1 MTRFITKYADHIK
14 GVLSGFDRL
23 VFHGALRPLAYVQ
36 GFQMY
41 LNVIGVRLTDF
52 GEHAAAVTEEV
63 KEASLAEAR
72 RVEAPIIYLP
82 SSQTSKEQTARGI
95 AAQRQVQTGLV
106 CVLKT
111 VEMCHS
117 YQVVGN
123 RNTQR
128 LELVH
133 APRKCLHLYHYWMH
147 PVFGF
152 MSARLQTWYPFNVQV
167 CLNGREWLARQM
179 DAAAMPYVRHDNC
192 FAAVGDFARAQG
204 FLQEQLQSNWPLLLG
219 GIGRQLNP
227 IHERIFERFHVDYYW
242 STAQSEWATDIV
254 FRDNQFLA
262 GLYPKLVQ
270 HAMTTLDS
278 PDVMRFLGRALTPAG
293 GIHPAFQGQVTTD
306 LKRRAEGVRVK
317 HAVNHNSVKAY
328 DKLYAPEGA
337 DLRVETTINTAEEF
351 KVYRPKEGGKEDDL
365 AWRELRKGTAD
376 LARRAEVS
384 QRANER
390 YLDALA
396 SVDDSTTLAEAT
408 RRIVERTTWKGKS
421 MRALNPFAA
430 ADLQLLQA
438 VSHGEFAINGMRNRD
453 LRQILFGSE
462 PGAAA
467 ENRKQSACV
476 TRKIRLLRAH
486 GILQK
491 VNQTNRYQLTAS
503 GRRFVTAIL
512 AARDTKINR
521 LAPEPLANAA

>member
-1 MTRFITKYADHIK
+1 MTRFISRYADSIK

-23 VFHGALRPLAYVQ
+23 VFRGALRSLAYVQ

-52 GEHAAAVTEEV
+52 GEHATAVTEEV
-63 KEASLAEAR
+63 KDASLAEAR
-72 RVEAPIIYLP
+72 RVDAPIIYLP
-82 SSQTSKEQTARGI
+82 SSQTSKEKTARGI

-117 YQVVGN
+117 YKVVGN
-123 RNTQR
+123 RDTQR

-133 APRKCLHLYHYWMH
+133 GPRKCLHLYHYWMH

-152 MSARLQTWYPFNVQV
+152 MGARIQTWYPFNVQI

-179 DAAAMPYVRHDNC
+179 DASGMSYVRHDNC
-192 FAAVGDFARAQG
+192 FADVADFGRAQG
-204 FLQEQLQSNWPLLLG
+204 FLEEQLRSNWPQLLG
-219 GIGRQLNP
+219 EIGRQLNP
-227 IHERIFERFHVDYYW
+227 MHDQLFDRFHADYYW

-254 FRDNQFLA
+254 FDDPQFLA
-262 GLYPKLVQ
+262 ALYP
-270 HAMTTLDS
+270 MTALNS
-278 PDVMRFLGRALTPAG
+278 PDVMRFLGRPLTAAG
-293 GIHPAFQGQVTTD
+293 NIHPAFQGQVTGD
-306 LKRRAEGVRVK
+306 LKRRVEGIRVK
-317 HAVNHNSVKAY
+317 HAVNANSVKVY
-328 DKLYAPEGA
+328 DKLYSPQGA

-396 SVDDSTTLAEAT
+396 SVDDSTTLAEAA

-421 MRALNPFAA
+421 VRALNPFAS

-453 LRQILFGSE
+453 LRQILFGSK
-462 PGAAA
+462 PGSASDA
-467 ENRKQSACV
+467 RKQSACV

-512 AARDTKINR
+512 TARDTKIDR